1 VVPIFKEQI
10 LKGGPVTITDPRMN
24 RFFMSIPEASQLVLQ
39 AAAFS
44 LGGEIY
50 VLDMGEPVMIIDL
63 IHDLIRLMG
72 VPPDSI
78 EIKVTG
84 LRPGEKLFE
93 ELYFDEETAVETHHK
108 KIFAANPRAFDA
120 MDVSNTFAGLKQAIL
135 AEKSNIDLL
144 RLMHEAIPELQHL
157 SLANQSTDSALVI
170 SGHK

>member
-1 VVPIFKEQI
+1 VVPIFQEQI
-10 LKGGPVTITDPRMN
+10 RKGGPVTITDMRMN

-44 LGGEIY
+44 QGGEIY
-50 VLDMGEPVMIIDL
+50 VLDMGEPVLIIDL
-63 IHDLIRLMG
+63 VHDLVRLMG
-72 VPPDSI
+72 LPQDSI

-120 MDVSNTFAGLKQAIL
+120 TDVSNTIAGLKQAIV
-135 AEKSNIDLL
+135 AEKPKMELL
-144 RLMHEAIPELQHL
+144 QLMLDAIPELQHHL
-157 SLANQSTDSALVI
+157 LANTLSIGD
-170 SGHK
+170 